1 MIKIAGIVMSVV
13 IGMGA
18 ATATFAD
25 LGDVTT
31 TIDAGVTSTFV
42 ETQEWVPNTYTAADG
57 TTSYTQVSEGSDSY
71 SNGSGGFSLKTD
83 LDALTGL
90 TFNAGSDS
98 VQTQITGDVTLSGT
112 VITFANGATLDLAS
126 INTDT
131 FASISGTVITFANGS
146 TFDVASVDTNT
157 FVTFG
162 NTGQVFS
169 ADGTAG
175 INLATDAELA
185 AAILAAVGLASTGS
199 DAATGLN
206 LAVETNTSSIDTLNG
221 TGAGSVAKAQADA
234 QAYADTNDTSVSS
247 VSVSATGIM
256 TFVMANGTN
265 FTADVSSLLDNS
277 DTQLTEAQVDAFVAN
292 NSFASTTNVADALAA
307 AKTYADANDSD
318 TQLNEAAV
326 DAFVAD
332 NGFAQASDVTANTAD
347 IDANTAAI
355 GSVATLGVFTSSS
368 NVVYTQDATD
378 GKFYTPGNSFGYSQ
392 SVIQSWING
401 GDGSWTV
408 EASVGLGLIQDVADN
423 ASLISANA
431 ADISTNAGNISANA
445 ADISTNAGN
454 ISTNATNIAN
464 LDSSKQ
470 DVLTAAQLASFTAQ
484 TTDTNT
490 FASISGTVV
499 TFANGNTFDI
509 ASVDTDTNTFASIS
523 GTVVTFA
530 DGSTFDIATVD
541 TNTFASIS
549 GSVITFVGGST
560 FDIASVDTNTQLS
573 NAQVRALISVA
584 AGGSLSY
591 DSDTGVLSFTE
602 RSDSTVQTLAR
613 TALSV
618 TGDLSYNSTTGVIG
632 FTQRTDSAVTVLA
645 DASATSKI
653 TAALLSGGNIE
664 QAIGASLDLAIGSVG
679 TVLDGVRS
687 GQSGYLGAAADL
699 QDQIDTLS
707 STASGSSSTNAT
719 AITALESNLG
729 VASNGTDA
737 ATGLN
742 LDVETNTA
750 AIATEVAD
758 RIAAITK
765 EVSDRNAAIL
775 VETNARIAADNAAA
789 AFDLAARNAIQS
801 DVNQN
806 EANSDAA
813 DAALSGRSDALEGAV
828 FTASER
834 VFGVAVLWGV
844 STYTES
850 DDGFWYNAG
859 GGKIANAT
867 MYDYYLAN
875 GDAVFTTT
883 PVAIDP
889 TAIDN
894 VAANADAIS
903 ALSSSSTA
911 ALSVA
916 ISTEVADR
924 NAAIL
929 VETNARIAADDLLQD
944 GIDANTASI
953 GSVGSAAVLGVFTS
967 SANAVYTQDATDG
980 RFYTPGN
987 NYGYS
992 LNTIQSWINGG
1003 DGSWTVESVA
1013 AVDATGLR
1021 GDIADNA
1028 ADIAA
1033 LDSRITSELETVALD
1048 LAEAKSNLQDSI
1060 NALANG
1066 AVADNAAD
1074 IVTNAGIVSQ
1084 LEADLKLLIT
1094 ANADAIV
1101 VERLAREAADTALT
1115 LALDNEA
1122 DVREQA
1128 DAVHT
1133 ADIAANVVDIAKN
1146 AADLVTEAAVR
1157 AAADSQIAADLVAEA
1172 VTRANADLAHDMK
1185 LAAHEGRLNDIDV
1198 ILADHESRISALEAL
1213 HVVDKS
1219 FSKVI
1224 DGPNGTK
1231 IVMHFDADGTLRGK
1245 ARTLTFLENPVIH
1258 GEMDILWNDQ
1268 GKAVNAITGKLVDAN
1283 TGLPMADKVEAE
1295 VKLEAAYVA
1304 AELQSDTRFG
1314 TSIEADVVVEAKVA
1328 APVITQSEMN
1338 AEIAKFQSMFNMP
1351 IVESVAV
1358 EMPVAKAAVV
1368 EMASEEVVVID
1379 EAKSLAAS
1387 VADLF
1392 SGMFSSK
1399 TEVKA
1404 EVKVTE
1410 KSPMNVGNP
1419 FGK

>member
-42 ETQEWVPNTYTAADG
+42 ETQAWVPNTYTAADG

-90 TFNAGSDS
+90 TFNAGSAS

-175 INLATDAELA
+175 INLTTDAELA

-206 LAVETNTSSIDTLNG
+206 LAVETNTAGINTLNSADVTAVLVG
-221 TGAGSVAKAQADA
+221 TTLTITGTNG
-234 QAYADTNDTSVSS
+234 DTAAIDLASINTDTQLSDSEVRALISVSGSLSYNATTGVLSFTERSDSTVQTLARNALS
-247 VSVSATGIM
+247 VSGDLSYNSTTGVISFSQRTDSAVTTLAVAAIDAALGTSGSITAAINAAIALEVTARNTAISNAIASEVTDRNAAILVETNARTAADDLLSGRIGVASSDDGLGNVVVATGL
-256 TFVMANGTN
+256 
-265 FTADVSSLLDNS
+265 TADV
-277 DTQLTEAQVDAFVAN
+277 EAN
-292 NSFASTTNVADALAA
+292 
-307 AKTYADANDSD
+307 
-318 TQLNEAAV
+318 
-326 DAFVAD
+326 
-332 NGFAQASDVTANTAD
+332 ASDIAD
-347 IDANTAAI
+347 
-355 GSVATLGVFTSSS
+355 
-368 NVVYTQDATD
+368 
-378 GKFYTPGNSFGYSQ
+378 
-392 SVIQSWING
+392 
-401 GDGSWTV
+401 
-408 EASVGLGLIQDVADN
+408 
-423 ASLISANA
+423 
-431 ADISTNAGNISANA
+431 
-445 ADISTNAGN
+445 
-454 ISTNATNIAN
+454 

-470 DVLTAAQLASFTAQ
+470 DVLTATQLASFTAQ

-509 ASVDTDTNTFASIS
+509 ASVDTNTNTFASIS

-591 DSDTGVLSFTE
+591 NSTTGVLSFTE

-679 TVLDGVRS
+679 TVDAVTGVRS
-687 GQSGYLGAAADL
+687 GQSGYLGAAIDL
-699 QDQIDTLS
+699 QDQIDALTI
-707 STASGSSSTNAT
+707 AAGGSSSTNAT

-758 RIAAITK
+758 RIAAITQ
-765 EVSDRNAAIL
+765 EVADRNAAIL

-801 DVNQN
+801 DVDSN
-806 EANSDAA
+806 ETASDLA

-828 FTASER
+828 FTPAVER
-834 VFGVAVLWGV
+834 VFGQITLFGSLV
-844 STYTES
+844 YTEQPNGTWTNS
-850 DDGFWYNAG
+850 G
-859 GGKIANAT
+859 GGVISNDNIVNFYYDPINAP
-867 MYDYYLAN
+867 YDI
-875 GDAVFTTT
+875 V
-883 PVAIDP
+883 PVAYVAPQSI
-889 TAIDN
+889 

-911 ALSVA
+911 ALSGA

-1028 ADIAA
+1028 SDISA
-1033 LDSRITSELETVALD
+1033 LDSRVDVLETEVGTRIDDLETEVSANDSAISALQAADIAIRSEISTLETELTAAIATAKGEAITEAAAKLATAVSAQAIVNGQLDTAIAANTVAIV
-1048 LAEAKSNLQDSI
+1048 AETAARIAANNAQDVLI
-1060 NALANG
+1060 TK
-1066 AVADNAAD
+1066 NAAD
-1074 IVTNAGIVSQ
+1074 IVAEV
-1084 LEADLKLLIT
+1084 T
-1094 ANADAIV
+1094 ARVAF
-1101 VERLAREAADTALT
+1101 ETKQAL
-1115 LALDNEA
+1115 
-1122 DVREQA
+1122 V
-1128 DAVHT
+1128 DAVQ
-1133 ADIAANVVDIAKN
+1133 N
-1146 AADLVTEAAVR
+1146 
-1157 AAADSQIAADLVAEA
+1157 
-1172 VTRANADLAHDMK
+1172 
-1185 LAAHEGRLNDIDV
+1185 GRLDTIEG
-1198 ILADHESRISALEAL
+1198 ILNNHEDRISALEAL

-1231 IVMHFDADGTLRGK
+1231 IVMHFDADGTMRGK
-1245 ARTLTFLENPVIH
+1245 ARTLTFLENPVVH
-1258 GEMDILWNDQ
+1258 GEMDILWNDKGQ
-1268 GKAVNAITGKLVDAN
+1268 AVNAITGLRVDAN

-1295 VKLEAAYVA
+1295 VSVQAPYVSQD
-1304 AELQSDTRFG
+1304 LVSDVRFG
-1314 TSIEADVVVEAKVA
+1314 TVEAKEVIVAAKVA
-1328 APVITQSEMN
+1328 APVISQAEIN
-1338 AEIAKFQSMFNMP
+1338 AEIAMFQDMFSMP
-1351 IVESVAV
+1351 VVESVAV

-1368 EMASEEVVVID
+1368 EMVSEEVVMD

-1387 VADLF
+1387 VSDF
-1392 SGMFSSK
+1392 FGSMFSSK